1 MSKQLLDGV
10 RVIDLGHAIAG
21 PFAAT
26 MLADF
31 GADVIKIEKPGQGDG
46 LRRMGVRKDGVPI
59 WWKIAARNKRSVT
72 LDFTKEAGKAA
83 LLKLVEKSD
92 VLVENFR
99 PGTLERHGLGWED
112 LRAVN
117 PRLVMLRVSGY
128 GQFGPNSHRP
138 GFGRIAEAMSG
149 AAQLTGDPE
158 GPPMLV
164 GYSLADELAGLMGAF
179 GVLAVL
185 VSRARDGIGDC
196 IDIAL
201 YEPSFR
207 LIDWQVS
214 VFQQLGT
221 VPVRA
226 GNTLP
231 ASLVEG
237 VTGGMAR
244 SKDGVWMA
252 YSAATD
258 SVVVRLVRLVFGE
271 EGFSNPLYAT
281 VEDRRVHHG
290 ELQQAVNDWVSQRSG
305 ADVEAAFEAA
315 EAVIA
320 PVYDVAMMMSD
331 PTFAARGNIISVEDP
346 DFGDLAMPAPSP
358 LVMGAPGDV
367 RWTGPRLGEH
377 TAEVL
382 TSVAGLSPDDVE
394 ALQKEGVV

>member
-1 MSKQLLDGV
+1 
-10 RVIDLGHAIAG
+10 
-21 PFAAT
+21 
-26 MLADF
+26 
-31 GADVIKIEKPGQGDG
+31 
-46 LRRMGVRKDGVPI
+46 
-59 WWKIAARNKRSVT
+59 
-72 LDFTKEAGKAA
+72 
-83 LLKLVEKSD
+83 
-92 VLVENFR
+92 
-99 PGTLERHGLGWED
+99 
-112 LRAVN
+112 
-117 PRLVMLRVSGY
+117 
-128 GQFGPNSHRP
+128 
-138 GFGRIAEAMSG
+138 
-149 AAQLTGDPE
+149 
-158 GPPMLV
+158 
-164 GYSLADELAGLMGAF
+164 
-179 GVLAVL
+179 
-185 VSRARDGIGDC
+185 
-196 IDIAL
+196 
-201 YEPSFR
+201 
-207 LIDWQVS
+207 
-214 VFQQLGT
+214 LGT

-281 VEDRRVHHG
+281 AEDRRVHHG
-290 ELQQAVNDWVSQRSG
+290 ELQQSVNDWVSQRSG

-358 LVMGAPGDV
+358 LVMGAPGEV

-382 TSVAGLSPDDVE
+382 TSVAGLNSDDVE
-394 ALQKEGVV
+394 ALQKEGIV